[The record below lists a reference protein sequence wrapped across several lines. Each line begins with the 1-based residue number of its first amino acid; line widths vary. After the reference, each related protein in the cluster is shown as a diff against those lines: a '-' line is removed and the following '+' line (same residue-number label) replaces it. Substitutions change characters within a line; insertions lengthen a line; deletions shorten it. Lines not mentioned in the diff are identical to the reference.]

1 VSLSRSNEI
10 PTRPSLLL
18 LLRDAQN
25 AQAWEQFVDI
35 YAPLVHGFCR
45 RRGLQEADAADVAQE
60 TMTAVAQAIRKFE
73 YDPGKGKFR
82 NWLLTVVRSKFNN
95 FVAHQRRQPEPVEV
109 STLELQL
116 DQTAA
121 ATETTGWEDDYY
133 RRIFQWG
140 AERIR
145 REFSESTWQAF
156 WRTGVEAR
164 DGKEVAEALGLSIGA
179 VYAAKSRV
187 IARLKEEIRNVDE
200 DGAMPLDL
208 AIDRVRFSTPG
219 R

>member
-1 VSLSRSNEI
+1 
-10 PTRPSLLL
+10 LLR
-18 LLRDAQN
+18 LRDAHN
-25 AQAWEQFVDI
+25 AEAWEQFVDI
-35 YAPLVHGFCR
+35 YTPLVHGFCR

-60 TMTAVAQAIRKFE
+60 AMTAVAQAIRKFE
-73 YDPGKGKFR
+73 YDPRKGKFR

-95 FVAHQRRQPEPVEV
+95 FVAHQRRQPEPVGA

-116 DQTAA
+116 EQ
-121 ATETTGWEDDYY
+121 ATGAPDTSGWEDDYY
-133 RRIFQWG
+133 RRILLWA

-145 REFSESTWQAF
+145 GEFSESTWQAF

-164 DGKEVAEALGLSIGA
+164 DGKEVADALGLTIGA
-179 VYAAKSRV
+179 VYAAKCRV
-187 IARLKEEIRNVDE
+187 IARLREEVRSVDE
-200 DGAMPLDL
+200 QEDGVPLDL